1 MLLELA
7 DECKQNI
14 WVFLGVQELCRV
26 ASVARNAEQGVCMGP
41 IWQRHARTLLV
52 KGQEALKGDTGVLV
66 CRLQRRNASRNLLA
80 AEDKYPVVAI
90 DKNDEDK
97 LLRLQSAIDWRFWC
111 RDTHVFLVRFCRNN
125 TGFAH
130 MMSTLQELK
139 TERSQLKEAVQNVK
153 ASSHADKRTR
163 RLQMN
168 CVKWMNRT
176 HRRQA
181 AASNSI
187 QAQSAAMSKAE
198 LTERL
203 QSVESTIQAMAKEQF
218 GLRKQAVK
226 SLHKLNMQLASGTK
240 LLQDLGV
247 YIEDVN
253 FVA

>member
-14 WVFLGVQELCRV
+14 WEFLGVQELCRV
-26 ASVARNAEQGVCMGP
+26 ASVARNAEQGVSMGP
-41 IWQRHARTLLV
+41 IWQRHARPLLIEV
-52 KGQEALKGDTGVLV
+52 QESLNGDTGVLP
-66 CRLQRRNASRNLLA
+66 CRLQRRNASRNLL
-80 AEDKYPVVAI
+80 
-90 DKNDEDK
+90 
-97 LLRLQSAIDWRFWC
+97 LLVKFC
-111 RDTHVFLVRFCRNN
+111 RDN

-130 MMSTLQELK
+130 TMSASQELK

-153 ASSHADKRTR
+153 SSSHADKRTR
-163 RLQMN
+163 RLHMN

-187 QAQSAAMSKAE
+187 QAQTAAMSKAE

-203 QSVESTIQAMAKEQF
+203 QNVESSIQEMAREQF
-218 GLRKQAVK
+218 GLRRRAMK

-240 LLQDLGV
+240 LLQDLG
-247 YIEDVN
+247 
-253 FVA
+253 